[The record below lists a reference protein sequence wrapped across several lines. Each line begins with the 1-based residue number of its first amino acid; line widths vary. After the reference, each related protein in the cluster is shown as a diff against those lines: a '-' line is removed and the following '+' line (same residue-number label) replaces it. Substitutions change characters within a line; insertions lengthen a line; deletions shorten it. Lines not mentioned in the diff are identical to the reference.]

1 MTRFMARSLTFSH
14 MPERKCEY
22 LTKNYLSVVHVFRDI
37 FLRFNVSLKA
47 FVKATKA
54 RMTFMIRNAIF
65 LFFFNS
71 TISFSQERPNVLSIA
86 IDDLNDWVGVMKGHP
101 QT

>member
-1 MTRFMARSLTFSH
+1 MTRFMAKSLTFSH

-22 LTKNYLSVVHVFRDI
+22 LTKNYLSVVHIFRDI

-47 FVKATKA
+47 FVKATRT

-65 LFFFNS
+65 LFFFQFNHLFFPGE
-71 TISFSQERPNVLSIA
+71 TKCFIYR
-86 IDDLNDWVGVMKGHP
+86 H
-101 QT
+101 